1 MERELFA
8 YELPPRLIAQR
19 PLERREDSRLL
30 VVNCETGDVEHR
42 LFRDLPSLVEKG
54 DCMVFNASRVRKA
67 RLRGIREG
75 GGKVELLLL
84 QPTGGGCWQALSRPA
99 RRLRVGA
106 SLSFGGGA
114 LRGRVV
120 EKGKGGL
127 LRVALEAADGGEVEE
142 WLEKVGEVPLP
153 PYIKARLEDQERYQ
167 TVYARRLGSAAAP
180 TAGLH
185 FNRGIM
191 GDLAQK
197 GVRFAFLDL
206 HIGLD
211 TFQPITEEEVE
222 RHRMHTEEVCV
233 DGELCS
239 QVAAARGE
247 GHRVLAVGTT
257 VVRAL
262 ESAAR
267 GGELRP
273 FKGHTD
279 LYIYPGYRFR
289 VVDHLLT
296 NFHMPYSSL
305 LVMVCAF
312 AGRELVMEAYRQAV
326 DSQYRFLSFGD
337 ACLFRYPHGWR
348 PPH

>member
-1 MERELFA
+1 MKRGLFA
-8 YELPPRLIAQR
+8 YELPTRLIAQR
-19 PLERREDSRLL
+19 PPQRRETSRLL
-30 VVNCETGDVEHR
+30 VVDCETGEIEHR
-42 LFRDLPSLVEKG
+42 LFRDLTSLVEKG
-54 DCMVFNASRVRKA
+54 DCMVFNSSRVRKA

-84 QPTGGGCWQALSRPA
+84 QPVDDGCWQALSRPA
-99 RRLRVGA
+99 RRLREGTELTFA
-106 SLSFGGGA
+106 GGR

-120 EKGKGGL
+120 AKGEGGL
-127 LRVALEAADGGEVEE
+127 LRVALEAPEGGTVEE

-167 TVYARRLGSAAAP
+167 TVYARRVGSAAAP

-185 FNRGIM
+185 FGRGILR
-191 GDLAQK
+191 DLAAK
-197 GVRFAFLDL
+197 GVRFAFLEL
-206 HIGLD
+206 HVGMD
-211 TFQPITEEEVE
+211 TFRPITEEEVE
-222 RHRMHTEEVCV
+222 LHPMHSEEVCV
-233 DGELCS
+233 DDEVCG
-239 QVAAARGE
+239 QVGAARKE
-247 GHRVLAVGTT
+247 GHQVMAVGTT

-267 GGELRP
+267 GGELQPLEGR
-273 FKGHTD
+273 TD
-279 LYIYPGYRFR
+279 LFIYPGYRFR

-296 NFHMPYSSL
+296 NFHLPCSSL

-326 DSQYRFLSFGD
+326 ESEYRFLSFGD

-348 PPH
+348 PPD